1 MGKMKETTMETKPDG
16 TVWISNGTGATAV
29 YTDLSKEALRHN
41 VGKVPLSL
49 LSPVALAGTARVLAF
64 GAKKYSAHNWR
75 NGEGLDTEEIID
87 SALRHLFLAL
97 AGEDLD
103 AESGLPHIDHVAA
116 NIMFLQEQFHTGR
129 GRDKRFIDERTL
141 MALKM
146 LLTPMTTDKLGAAYE
161 DT

>member
-1 MGKMKETTMETKPDG
+1 MQLTPEELKARKRRKKESPMGKMKETTMETKPDG

-87 SALRHLFLAL
+87 SALRHLFRFAVFIEVMRAQLR
-97 AGEDLD
+97 
-103 AESGLPHIDHVAA
+103 HIDAL
-116 NIMFLQEQFHTGR
+116 FGR
-129 GRDKRFIDERTL
+129 
-141 MALKM
+141 
-146 LLTPMTTDKLGAAYE
+146 
-161 DT
+161 